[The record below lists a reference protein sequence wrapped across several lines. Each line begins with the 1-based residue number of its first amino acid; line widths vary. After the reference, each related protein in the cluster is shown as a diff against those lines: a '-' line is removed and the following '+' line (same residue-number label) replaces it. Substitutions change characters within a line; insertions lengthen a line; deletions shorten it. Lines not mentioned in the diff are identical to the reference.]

1 MGDADAGSL
10 KEGGLPIHARYNV
23 KDLIFAK
30 DEEMALIYEVTKFLI
45 KTVYFYVESPSLL
58 K

>member
-1 MGDADAGSL
+1 MGGADAGSL
-10 KEGGLPIHARYNV
+10 EEGGLPVHARYV

-30 DEEMALIYEVTKFLI
+30 DEEMAWIYEVTKFLI
-45 KTVYFYVESPSLL
+45 KTVYFYVEFPSLL